1 MLRFT
6 VFASFLF
13 SLLYVTETSAF
24 LATPLTTNSFS
35 NSLVMNSMK
44 GTGAEGIQFDKEA
57 NAKNDPNAKN
67 YRRLGEA
74 LERADKEAKRNEEER
89 QAKEMAAQIAREKAV
104 KKAETLN
111 NLLTTRD
118 KDITSS
124 GSDFTWGAE
133 VQAALD
139 RLETELIGLAPVKA
153 RVREMASML
162 VVDKMRQSIGLE
174 PFIADGLHMCFTG
187 SPGTGKTTVAFR
199 MGDIFKAM
207 GYSRRN
213 DVVLAT
219 RDTLVG
225 QYVGHTAPKT
235 KEVIKQAM
243 GGILFIDEAYYLYN
257 ASNDRDYGVDAIEIL
272 LKVMEERTND
282 LIVIFAGYKDRMDQF
297 FGYIPG
303 MQSRVNLHVDFPDM
317 DTNDLVNVGELMF
330 KNMDYKLD
338 ADAFPALEEYVSKR
352 SERLF
357 FSNAR
362 TVRNCCDLARM
373 AAANRV
379 YQMAASGE
387 VDEITLDE
395 LNTIKKED
403 FNGLLDIINN
413 APEDAILA

>member
-1 MLRFT
+1 
-6 VFASFLF
+6 
-13 SLLYVTETSAF
+13 
-24 LATPLTTNSFS
+24 
-35 NSLVMNSMK
+35 
-44 GTGAEGIQFDKEA
+44 
-57 NAKNDPNAKN
+57 
-67 YRRLGEA
+67 
-74 LERADKEAKRNEEER
+74 
-89 QAKEMAAQIAREKAV
+89 
-104 KKAETLN
+104 
-111 NLLTTRD
+111 
-118 KDITSS
+118 
-124 GSDFTWGAE
+124 
-133 VQAALD
+133 
-139 RLETELIGLAPVKA
+139 LIGLAPVKA

-317 DTNDLVNVGELMF
+317 DSNDLVDVGELMF

-338 ADAFPALEEYVSKR
+338 ADAVPALREYVSKR

-362 TVRNCCDLARM
+362 SVRNACDLARM
-373 AAANRV
+373 ASANRV

-403 FNGLLDIINN
+403 FDGLLDIINN
-413 APEDAILA
+413 SPEDAILS

>member
-1 MLRFT
+1 
-6 VFASFLF
+6 
-13 SLLYVTETSAF
+13 
-24 LATPLTTNSFS
+24 
-35 NSLVMNSMK
+35 
-44 GTGAEGIQFDKEA
+44 
-57 NAKNDPNAKN
+57 
-67 YRRLGEA
+67 
-74 LERADKEAKRNEEER
+74 
-89 QAKEMAAQIAREKAV
+89 
-104 KKAETLN
+104 
-111 NLLTTRD
+111 
-118 KDITSS
+118 
-124 GSDFTWGAE
+124 
-133 VQAALD
+133 
-139 RLETELIGLAPVKA
+139 
-153 RVREMASML
+153 
-162 VVDKMRQSIGLE
+162 
-174 PFIADGLHMCFTG
+174 
-187 SPGTGKTTVAFR
+187 

-317 DTNDLVNVGELMF
+317 DSNDLVDVGELMF

-338 ADAFPALEEYVSKR
+338 ADAVPALREYVSKR

-362 TVRNCCDLARM
+362 SVRNACDLARM
-373 AAANRV
+373 ASANRV

-403 FNGLLDIINN
+403 FDGLLDLINN
-413 APEDAILA
+413 SPEDAILA